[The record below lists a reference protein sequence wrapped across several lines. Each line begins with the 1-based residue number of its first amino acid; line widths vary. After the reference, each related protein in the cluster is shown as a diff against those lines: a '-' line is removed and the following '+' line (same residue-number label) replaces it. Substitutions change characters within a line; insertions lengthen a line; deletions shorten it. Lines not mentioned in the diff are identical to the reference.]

1 MVVTNLNWE
10 QGFNNFATEAE
21 FISPFAQRHTL
32 KYFVLKLLEI

>member
-21 FISPFAQRHTL
+21 FISPFCSETHT
-32 KYFVLKLLEI
+32 